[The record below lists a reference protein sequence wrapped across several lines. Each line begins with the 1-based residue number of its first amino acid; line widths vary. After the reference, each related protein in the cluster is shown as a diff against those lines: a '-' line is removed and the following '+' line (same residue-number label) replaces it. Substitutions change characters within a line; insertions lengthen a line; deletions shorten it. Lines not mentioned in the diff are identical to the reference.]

1 MPVGRERA
9 IANDNSILLHG
20 LCLAFVPQTTAY
32 DETQVHEACLNRNMQ
47 EAEMHKHQPGW
58 PPLNNK

>member
-9 IANDNSILLHG
+9 IANEHSILLHG

-32 DETQVHEACLNRNMQ
+32 DET
-47 EAEMHKHQPGW
+47 
-58 PPLNNK
+58 